1 VDPFPFAW
9 GNIRVAPVNHHSES
23 AAVDYST
30 FKALQFVLFF
40 APVFVFGLWQLRELR
55 RMRRVE
61 ARVRPA
67 APLMAHRRR
76 DR

>member
-1 VDPFPFAW
+1 M
-9 GNIRVAPVNHHSES
+9 
-23 AAVDYST
+23 DYST

-40 APVFVFGLWQLRELR
+40 APVFIFGFWQLRALR

>member
-1 VDPFPFAW
+1 MGPSLIAW
-9 GNIRVAPVNHHSES
+9 GTVRVAPFNHHPES

-40 APVFVFGLWQLRELR
+40 APVFIFGLWQLRELR

-67 APLMAHRRR
+67 APLIAHRRR